1 MSSVEEIE
9 KAIERL
15 DVREQIRLVR
25 DLPTHLKFS
34 PEDMAAWRVAESGF
48 QFWDNP
54 DDAIYDNL

>member
-25 DLPTHLKFS
+25 DLSAHLKFS
-34 PEDMAAWRVAESGF
+34 PEDMATWRVAESAF
-48 QFWDNP
+48 QFWENP
-54 DDAIYDNL
+54 DDAVYDDL